1 MTQYVS
7 TIVAVI
13 VMFIISLQLPVF
25 YKANPDFV
33 RSASSVAALQEFKGG
48 DLVSDEVTMTS
59 DSREL
64 STVSLR
70 LKQSK
75 SSSDYGLLAMEEIS
89 YALQL
94 KTASHC
100 LELQPGCLE
109 VKQKKVLKTISVRGM
124 M

>member
-1 MTQYVS
+1 
-7 TIVAVI
+7 
-13 VMFIISLQLPVF
+13 LQLPVL

-33 RSASSVAALQEFKGG
+33 RSVSSVAALREFEGG
-48 DLVSDEVTMTS
+48 DLVSNEVTMTS
-59 DSREL
+59 DSRQI
-64 STVSLR
+64 SDVSLR

-75 SSSDYGLLAMEEIS
+75 SSSEYGLLAKEEIR

-109 VKQKKVLKTISVRGM
+109 VKEKKVLKTISVKGM

>member
-1 MTQYVS
+1 MTQYIS
-7 TIVAVI
+7 LIVAVVAI
-13 VMFIISLQLPVF
+13 FVTSLQLPVF

-33 RSASSVAALQEFKGG
+33 RSASSIAALQEFKGG
-48 DLVSDEVTMTS
+48 DLVSDEVTTTS
-59 DSREL
+59 DL
-64 STVSLR
+64 SEISNVSLH

-75 SSSDYGLLAMEEIS
+75 SSSDYGLLAKEEIS

-100 LELQPGCLE
+100 LEIQPGCLE